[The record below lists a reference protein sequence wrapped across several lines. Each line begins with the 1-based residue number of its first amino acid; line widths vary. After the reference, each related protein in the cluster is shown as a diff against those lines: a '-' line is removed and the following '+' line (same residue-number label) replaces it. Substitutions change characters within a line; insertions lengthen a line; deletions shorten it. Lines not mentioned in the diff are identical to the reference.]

1 VYHGHDNAV
10 ESLLPMVQ
18 AKRSVV
24 YICVCVEVK
33 KARQAA
39 RMLGKKTKPKKSRKS
54 RHQVCGEGMAFLV
67 SWGLGGAENENMV
80 LACRMFSSLAA
91 SEAN

>member
-1 VYHGHDNAV
+1 
-10 ESLLPMVQ
+10 
-18 AKRSVV
+18 
-24 YICVCVEVK
+24 
-33 KARQAA
+33 
-39 RMLGKKTKPKKSRKS
+39 
-54 RHQVCGEGMAFLV
+54 MAFLV